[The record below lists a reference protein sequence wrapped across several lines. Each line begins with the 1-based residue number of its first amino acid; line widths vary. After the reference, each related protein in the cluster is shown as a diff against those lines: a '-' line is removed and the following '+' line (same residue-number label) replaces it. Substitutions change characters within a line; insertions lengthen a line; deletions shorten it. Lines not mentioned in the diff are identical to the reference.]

1 MDIRDHSVYFGSYNT
16 WDTWHLVPS
25 SRPTPSIPEVR
36 TNFVEVPGMNG
47 SLDLTEALAGTIF
60 YNDRELETDFILVDQ
75 SMNWIDVYTDVVDKL
90 HGKRMK
96 IKLVDDPDW
105 YYMGRVTVSEFAS
118 NSDYSSISISC
129 TMEPFKYPNV
139 EKSDTMKVY
148 YGDTY
153 SHVYNA
159 NYWAIVVGKL
169 IPPNGTFPSGQ
180 YNAGDIGPNNGSE
193 FLHYSPAQEKNSHIY
208 SPKFT
213 VLDQN
218 ITTQYSDRHPYL
230 QICYVSPVGTTYPYS
245 FHTIPW
251 TGSLTPGYIVR
262 DIWDKERWHFA
273 FNIVVDSTS
282 QIRDFN
288 DTDYVELKIDWNE
301 RSL

>member
-25 SRPTPSIPEVR
+25 SRPTPSIHEVR

-148 YGDTY
+148 FGDTY
-153 SHVYNA
+153 VHATSA
-159 NYWAIVVGKL
+159 NYWAVVIGK
-169 IPPNGTFPSGQ
+169 PRTNHS
-180 YNAGDIGPNNGSE
+180 AGVYTAGEVGPNNGSE
-193 FLHYSPAQEKNSHIY
+193 FLHYAPTMEKNSHIY

-213 VLDQN
+213 VIDQN
-218 ITTQYSDRHPYL
+218 ITTQYSPMSPYL
-230 QICYVSPVGTTYPYS
+230 RIIYVAPGYYPYNW
-245 FHTIPW
+245 HTIPW
-251 TGSLTPGYIVR
+251 TGSLTPGYIIR
-262 DIWDKERWHFA
+262 DIYDKLDWHFA
-273 FNIVVDSTS
+273 FNIVVDG
-282 QIRDFN
+282 QISSFN